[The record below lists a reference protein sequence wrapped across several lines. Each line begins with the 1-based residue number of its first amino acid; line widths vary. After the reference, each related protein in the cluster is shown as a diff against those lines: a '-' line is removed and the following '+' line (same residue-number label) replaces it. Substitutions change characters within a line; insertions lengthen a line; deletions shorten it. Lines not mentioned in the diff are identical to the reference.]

1 MSVKIENKNYIAL
14 CCKTVMSQN
23 YIKKK
28 IQQEFNKDFR
38 KSFRLSKSPSLYYE
52 YKNINFLATKYK
64 IKKK

>member
-1 MSVKIENKNYIAL
+1 ML
-14 CCKTVMSQN
+14 QN
-23 YIKKK
+23 SNVSKLYKKKK

>member
-1 MSVKIENKNYIAL
+1 ML
-14 CCKTVMSQN
+14 QN
-23 YIKKK
+23 SNVSKLYKKKK
-28 IQQEFNKDFR
+28 IQQEFNNDFR